1 MCSDSALLRPMS
13 LMPAASTAS
22 ETAGVR
28 YVTVTSEPH
37 YLPVTITT
45 GKLATRMLF
54 NFLNNILKL
63 SIGVIKTFPDSNELL
78 Y

>member
-13 LMPAASTAS
+13 LMPAASTTS
-22 ETAGVR
+22 ETTGVR

-37 YLPVTITT
+37 YIPVTITT
-45 GKLATRMLF
+45 GKLTKNML
-54 NFLNNILKL
+54 
-63 SIGVIKTFPDSNELL
+63 

>member
-1 MCSDSALLRPMS
+1 MRSDSALLRPMS

-45 GKLATRMLF
+45 GKLAIRGCLTDKKGTF
-54 NFLNNILKL
+54 ILQ
-63 SIGVIKTFPDSNELL
+63 IFF
-78 Y
+78 